1 MARKIIK
8 QTSSFGV
15 LRANPRISG
24 NVKIT
29 VDSSNGIWLNSI
41 DSNSEMSNSAY
52 KGFSISPDSSFDKDL
67 YRFFDEG
74 KTPPQ
79 FVFGLVGE
87 DDPVQNQTNNLSSVY
102 NFFYSSGVSPLA
114 SDKYSEDFTYLAPL
128 WLGEDIPDHFVI
140 FKVNDP
146 IDYSYKIPV
155 NVLEVGKSYKVLQD
169 TTVDTNAPGYLPYE
183 VSSNSV
189 TYTDGNVFTATSA
202 LFNVTQGNGT
212 VILLDPSYNISSVE
226 DTENHFYDKILPKAT
241 IVSTFDLTENSDI
254 GKYLRKIKTNP
265 GYTENL
271 IDVRFEDNQLTTFNG
286 VNYSV
291 GIFDKK
297 GDYLLDYY
305 ENPETQIGFED
316 FITNGFR
323 NNGIISYKLLN
334 MEFLFNDTDSENY
347 TINRYFGL
355 YVNAPELAKFKLDGD
370 ALFKSLG
377 SSGNTPI
384 PDRNEKGYYNQENS
398 YFQYNDNGVRIYI
411 DPNYITGVIPNS
423 DDVNIIEQTKLFWI
437 KDKNGNFHS
446 LKREIDYGTVSPTP
460 SYATYGLGSNN
471 NELVI
476 QDVSLDLALL
486 TGKDDSTKKQYKGV
500 STGEKGRGYSV
511 IRIGGTLTSTD
522 ENCFLFY
529 NPLGAYGVPGSKYDI
544 LRASDMS
551 GMIDEWGPGS
561 FYSQDSTYYYHAG
574 GTKEDI
580 SKALTGL
587 LNSFNYNSFETFESG
602 DELVIRTKATGKQEN
617 NKYYLDFFL
626 NLSTNQRMP
635 DSQRGIV
642 FINEKD
648 ACDINTKQ
656 SFIGGSNYSNTRVKV
671 KIEDANK
678 IEVGKTFID
687 TVKNTSTDSFS
698 GLAAYSNKSSS
709 VVIGK
714 YRFIDQYSKDE
725 KGEIIGIKDFETH
738 ATLEI
743 SNFTETVAIGSS
755 SDISAFN
762 TYDIPLG
769 VFSFY
774 GLREIDMDFWS
785 SQYGYTPTE
794 EYYKYLDV
802 QPEGVTKIIPG
813 KTYFVSVGVTIEYD
827 SNIIYG
833 PGFFEGI
840 AGIESY
846 TLLTSSPLGTVITA
860 ESNVF
865 PTLSSRGLI
874 TSGITGSNFDSA
886 FYPDLD
892 SFPGFYGIQ
901 SLQFINNANGLD
913 TKYQLLNF
921 GKLGSEYDYTQDN
934 YNPTFSLKS
943 RVSPYITKWVYR
955 GGTDI
960 RGNGYRLNANL
971 AFNPL
976 NFSPSFFKRSQDPQ
990 YFTHEWYHLQKPPY
1004 SIPESNLHID
1014 KNYLAEEINETLLN
1028 DANPSL
1034 RDYFFDYFSIEGED
1048 LNSYYPTSSTIDKID
1063 LTERF
1068 SIFDFNSANG
1078 FSETLYRGAKVR
1090 IKRTFTDYAQGESIK
1105 YVEDDTFYDDYKFSC
1120 VIVPIRN
1127 IPEEIQTPVKVKII
1141 ENRTFKN
1148 ITFVVEV
1155 LIEDARVLD
1164 FENISPE
1171 KQYLDLD
1178 YFLLYSLK
1186 DKLDS
1191 QYYPVSSPPSWLPNN
1206 NIELPIIGDVKLSSA
1221 LNISSNSNSQ
1231 GFVSTV
1237 NSGTQG
1243 DEGTIYVVPNP
1254 NYETDLREEINFT
1267 YLPSIVPS
1275 TTGSTGPG
1283 SFYGIIGNS
1292 GVGGGYTL
1300 PFPTGVAEDAVKFT
1314 ATDPNYGF
1322 DFNEIGLPGPLNIP
1336 STANYNTVSNIPIY
1350 QREGGK
1356 SYWSSILEKISFANL
1371 SLWVNTGY
1379 PYIEYK
1385 TYVWNEATNTTDILD
1400 NQFVLEFIKPSTF
1413 VQDTILFPEEITDK
1427 PQELSVFN
1435 VGYNISEL
1443 EGDTELYR
1451 YGGGY
1456 IPSFRE
1462 ILKFENVKYDI
1473 PFWSIPSTYTFTVK
1487 VTDKIDGSELYDL
1500 GSNLCYEINGS
1511 IQGEITLIKGIT
1523 YFFDLSDSSN
1533 TGYRIYF
1540 SENNTGNSYPSDS
1553 LAQGYNL
1560 VGTPGTL
1567 GSYIMFEV
1575 PYDFPSDVYY
1585 VAQGGKYMGHKINV
1599 IDSIEYSYCSFGPS
1613 KDNFGNVKNVNYYKY
1628 ATDWIFRIGQNSP
1641 YNPAYNLIGETPV
1654 DKRDLSLFESSWDA
1668 GFYRQYSGPTGY
1680 ASLPGTKN
1688 MKEEK
1693 SFFGSKVMQTP
1704 DTINSQKQIVYGTSL
1719 KGVLD
1724 LNYNNYPNYEILWEN
1739 TPTEL
1744 RGVLLVDRML
1754 TRFFLENGGKESF
1767 NEFIIPEF
1775 GFGSLTDVDDDFREY
1790 IKLNVLPI
1798 FQSKDN
1804 GSYMKKIPVADPQ
1817 SLTPVIGNLA
1827 DYQKLINGYYPSQ
1840 EIRYTKVNELK
1851 YEFRI
1856 PKDPSFNYSLAFS
1869 IQIGK
1874 I

>member
-1 MARKIIK
+1 
-8 QTSSFGV
+8 
-15 LRANPRISG
+15 
-24 NVKIT
+24 
-29 VDSSNGIWLNSI
+29 
-41 DSNSEMSNSAY
+41 
-52 KGFSISPDSSFDKDL
+52 
-67 YRFFDEG
+67 
-74 KTPPQ
+74 
-79 FVFGLVGE
+79 
-87 DDPVQNQTNNLSSVY
+87 
-102 NFFYSSGVSPLA
+102 
-114 SDKYSEDFTYLAPL
+114 
-128 WLGEDIPDHFVI
+128 
-140 FKVNDP
+140 
-146 IDYSYKIPV
+146 
-155 NVLEVGKSYKVLQD
+155 
-169 TTVDTNAPGYLPYE
+169 
-183 VSSNSV
+183 
-189 TYTDGNVFTATSA
+189 
-202 LFNVTQGNGT
+202 
-212 VILLDPSYNISSVE
+212 
-226 DTENHFYDKILPKAT
+226 
-241 IVSTFDLTENSDI
+241 
-254 GKYLRKIKTNP
+254 
-265 GYTENL
+265 
-271 IDVRFEDNQLTTFNG
+271 
-286 VNYSV
+286 
-291 GIFDKK
+291 
-297 GDYLLDYY
+297 
-305 ENPETQIGFED
+305 
-316 FITNGFR
+316 
-323 NNGIISYKLLN
+323 
-334 MEFLFNDTDSENY
+334 
-347 TINRYFGL
+347 
-355 YVNAPELAKFKLDGD
+355 
-370 ALFKSLG
+370 
-377 SSGNTPI
+377 
-384 PDRNEKGYYNQENS
+384 
-398 YFQYNDNGVRIYI
+398 
-411 DPNYITGVIPNS
+411 
-423 DDVNIIEQTKLFWI
+423 
-437 KDKNGNFHS
+437 
-446 LKREIDYGTVSPTP
+446 
-460 SYATYGLGSNN
+460 
-471 NELVI
+471 
-476 QDVSLDLALL
+476 
-486 TGKDDSTKKQYKGV
+486 
-500 STGEKGRGYSV
+500 
-511 IRIGGTLTSTD
+511 
-522 ENCFLFY
+522 
-529 NPLGAYGVPGSKYDI
+529 
-544 LRASDMS
+544 MS

-901 SLQFINNANGLD
+901 SLQFINNTNGIN
-913 TKYQLLNF
+913 TKYEILNF
-921 GKLGSEYDYTQDN
+921 GKLDSEYDYTEDN
-934 YNPTFSLKS
+934 YNPTFALKS

-1413 VQDTILFPEEITDK
+1413 VQNTILFPEEITDK

-1462 ILKFENVKYDI
+1462 ILKLRKIYVHANVL
-1473 PFWSIPSTYTFTVK
+1473 WWV
-1487 VTDKIDGSELYDL
+1487 
-1500 GSNLCYEINGS
+1500 
-1511 IQGEITLIKGIT
+1511 
-1523 YFFDLSDSSN
+1523 
-1533 TGYRIYF
+1533 YR
-1540 SENNTGNSYPSDS
+1540 
-1553 LAQGYNL
+1553 
-1560 VGTPGTL
+1560 
-1567 GSYIMFEV
+1567 
-1575 PYDFPSDVYY
+1575 
-1585 VAQGGKYMGHKINV
+1585 
-1599 IDSIEYSYCSFGPS
+1599 
-1613 KDNFGNVKNVNYYKY
+1613 
-1628 ATDWIFRIGQNSP
+1628 
-1641 YNPAYNLIGETPV
+1641 
-1654 DKRDLSLFESSWDA
+1654 LSL
-1668 GFYRQYSGPTGY
+1668 
-1680 ASLPGTKN
+1680 
-1688 MKEEK
+1688 M
-1693 SFFGSKVMQTP
+1693 
-1704 DTINSQKQIVYGTSL
+1704 L
-1719 KGVLD
+1719 K
-1724 LNYNNYPNYEILWEN
+1724 
-1739 TPTEL
+1739 
-1744 RGVLLVDRML
+1744 LL
-1754 TRFFLENGGKESF
+1754 
-1767 NEFIIPEF
+1767 
-1775 GFGSLTDVDDDFREY
+1775 
-1790 IKLNVLPI
+1790 
-1798 FQSKDN
+1798 
-1804 GSYMKKIPVADPQ
+1804 
-1817 SLTPVIGNLA
+1817 
-1827 DYQKLINGYYPSQ
+1827 
-1840 EIRYTKVNELK
+1840 
-1851 YEFRI
+1851 
-1856 PKDPSFNYSLAFS
+1856 
-1869 IQIGK
+1869 
-1874 I
+1874 

>member
-1 MARKIIK
+1 M
-8 QTSSFGV
+8 
-15 LRANPRISG
+15 
-24 NVKIT
+24 
-29 VDSSNGIWLNSI
+29 
-41 DSNSEMSNSAY
+41 
-52 KGFSISPDSSFDKDL
+52 
-67 YRFFDEG
+67 
-74 KTPPQ
+74 
-79 FVFGLVGE
+79 
-87 DDPVQNQTNNLSSVY
+87 
-102 NFFYSSGVSPLA
+102 
-114 SDKYSEDFTYLAPL
+114 
-128 WLGEDIPDHFVI
+128 
-140 FKVNDP
+140 
-146 IDYSYKIPV
+146 
-155 NVLEVGKSYKVLQD
+155 
-169 TTVDTNAPGYLPYE
+169 
-183 VSSNSV
+183 
-189 TYTDGNVFTATSA
+189 
-202 LFNVTQGNGT
+202 
-212 VILLDPSYNISSVE
+212 
-226 DTENHFYDKILPKAT
+226 
-241 IVSTFDLTENSDI
+241 
-254 GKYLRKIKTNP
+254 
-265 GYTENL
+265 
-271 IDVRFEDNQLTTFNG
+271 
-286 VNYSV
+286 
-291 GIFDKK
+291 
-297 GDYLLDYY
+297 
-305 ENPETQIGFED
+305 
-316 FITNGFR
+316 
-323 NNGIISYKLLN
+323 
-334 MEFLFNDTDSENY
+334 
-347 TINRYFGL
+347 
-355 YVNAPELAKFKLDGD
+355 
-370 ALFKSLG
+370 
-377 SSGNTPI
+377 
-384 PDRNEKGYYNQENS
+384 
-398 YFQYNDNGVRIYI
+398 
-411 DPNYITGVIPNS
+411 
-423 DDVNIIEQTKLFWI
+423 
-437 KDKNGNFHS
+437 
-446 LKREIDYGTVSPTP
+446 
-460 SYATYGLGSNN
+460 
-471 NELVI
+471 
-476 QDVSLDLALL
+476 
-486 TGKDDSTKKQYKGV
+486 
-500 STGEKGRGYSV
+500 
-511 IRIGGTLTSTD
+511 
-522 ENCFLFY
+522 
-529 NPLGAYGVPGSKYDI
+529 
-544 LRASDMS
+544 
-551 GMIDEWGPGS
+551 
-561 FYSQDSTYYYHAG
+561 
-574 GTKEDI
+574 
-580 SKALTGL
+580 
-587 LNSFNYNSFETFESG
+587 
-602 DELVIRTKATGKQEN
+602 
-617 NKYYLDFFL
+617 
-626 NLSTNQRMP
+626 
-635 DSQRGIV
+635 
-642 FINEKD
+642 
-648 ACDINTKQ
+648 
-656 SFIGGSNYSNTRVKV
+656 KV

-934 YNPTFSLKS
+934 YNPTFPLKS

>member
-87 DDPVQNQTNNLSSVY
+87 EEPVQNQTNDLTSVY

-155 NVLEVGKSYKVLQD
+155 TVLEVGKSYKVLQD

-183 VSSNSV
+183 VSSNSI

-241 IVSTFDLTENSDI
+241 IVSTFDLTEDSDI

-377 SSGNTPI
+377 NSGNTPI

-423 DDVNIIEQTKLFWI
+423 DDVNITEQTKLFWI

-446 LKREIDYGTVSPTP
+446 LKREIDYDAVSPTP
-460 SYATYGLGSNN
+460 SYATYGLGSTN

-486 TGKDDSTKKQYKGV
+486 TGKDDSTKKQYKAV

-648 ACDINTKQ
+648 VCDINTKQ

-785 SQYGYTPTE
+785 SQYGHTPTE

-860 ESNVF
+860 EANVF

-901 SLQFINNANGLD
+901 SLQFINNTNGIN
-913 TKYQLLNF
+913 TKYEILNF
-921 GKLGSEYDYTQDN
+921 GKLDSEYDYTEDN
-934 YNPTFSLKS
+934 YNPTFALKS

-1078 FSETLYRGAKVR
+1078 FSEALYRGAKVR

-1127 IPEEIQTPVKVKII
+1127 IPEEIQSPVKIKII

-1221 LNISSNSNSQ
+1221 LNISSNTNSQ

-1336 STANYNTVSNIPIY
+1336 SIANYNTISNIPIY

-1356 SYWSSILEKISFANL
+1356 SYWGSILEKISFANL

-1413 VQDTILFPEEITDK
+1413 VQNSILFPEEITDK

-1500 GSNLCYEINGS
+1500 GSNLCFEINGS
-1511 IQGEITLIKGIT
+1511 IQGEITLIKGVT

-1533 TGYRIYF
+1533 TGYQLYF
-1540 SENNTGNSYPSDS
+1540 SKNNTGNSYPTDS

-1575 PYDFPSDVYY
+1575 PYDFSSDVYY

>member
-29 VDSSNGIWLNSI
+29 VDSSKGIWLNSI
-41 DSNSEMSNSAY
+41 DSNPEMSNSSY

-79 FVFGLVGE
+79 FVFGLIGE
-87 DDPVQNQTNNLSSVY
+87 NEPVQNQTNDLSSVY
-102 NFFYSSGVSPLA
+102 NFFYSSGVSPLV

-128 WLGEDIPDHFVI
+128 WLGNDIPDHFVI

-155 NVLEVGKSYKVLQD
+155 TTLEVGKSYKVLQD
-169 TTVDTNAPGYLPYE
+169 TTIDTNSPGYLPYE

-189 TYTDGNVFTATSA
+189 TYTDGNVFTAASS
-202 LFNVTQGNGT
+202 LFTVTQGSGT
-212 VILLDPSYNISSVE
+212 VILLDPSYNISSAE

-241 IVSTFDLTENSDI
+241 IVSTFDLTEDSNI
-254 GKYLRKIKTNP
+254 GKYLRKIKNNP
-265 GYTENL
+265 GYTDSL
-271 IDVRFEDNQLTTFNG
+271 IDVRFEDSQLTTFNG

-316 FITNGFR
+316 FITNGFI

-334 MEFLFNDTDSENY
+334 MEFLFNDSDSENY

-384 PDRNEKGYYNQENS
+384 PDRNEKGYYYQENS

-411 DPNYITGVIPNS
+411 DPNYVKGVLPNS
-423 DDVNIIEQTKLFWI
+423 DDVNITEQTKLFWI

-446 LKREIDYGTVSPTP
+446 LKRELDYGAVSPSTP
-460 SYATYGLGSNN
+460 YATYGLGTTE

-476 QDVSLDLALL
+476 QDVSLDLSLL
-486 TGKDDSTKKQYKGV
+486 TGKDEDTKKQYKGV

-511 IRIGGTLTSTD
+511 IRIGGTLTSNN

-551 GMIDEWGPGS
+551 SIVDEWGPGS

-574 GTKEDI
+574 GTNEDI
-580 SKALTGL
+580 IKALTGL
-587 LNSFNYNSFETFESG
+587 LNSFNYNSFEAFQSG
-602 DELVIRTKATGKQEN
+602 DELVIRTKATGTQEN

-626 NLSTNQRMP
+626 NLTTNQRMP

-648 ACDINTKQ
+648 ACDINQKQ
-656 SFIGGSNYSNTRVKV
+656 SFLGGSNHSNTRVKV

-687 TVKNTSTDSFS
+687 TVKNTATDSFS
-698 GLAAYSNKSSS
+698 GIPSYSNKSAS
-709 VVIGK
+709 VVVGK
-714 YRFIDQYSKDE
+714 YRFVDQYSKDE
-725 KGEIIGIKDFETH
+725 NGDIIGLKDFETH

-743 SNFTETVAIGSS
+743 KNFTETVSIGSS
-755 SDISAFN
+755 GDISAFN
-762 TYDIPLG
+762 TYDVPLG

-774 GLREIDMDFWS
+774 GLREIDMDFWY

-802 QPEGVTKIIPG
+802 QPDGITKIIPG
-813 KTYFVSVGVTIEYD
+813 KTYFVSGGTEIAYGF
-827 SNIIYG
+827 SSIIG
-833 PGFFEGI
+833 PDFFEGI
-840 AGIESY
+840 VGEENYKLIA
-846 TLLTSSPLGTVITA
+846 SSTVA

-865 PTLSSRGLI
+865 PTLSTRGLT
-874 TSGITGSNFDSA
+874 TSGITGSNFDYT

-892 SFPGFYGIQ
+892 AFPGFYGIQ
-901 SLQFINNANGLD
+901 SLQFINNTNGLD

-921 GKLGSEYDYTQDN
+921 GKLSSEYDYTQDN
-934 YNPTFSLKS
+934 YNPTFALKS

-971 AFNPL
+971 AFSPL

-1014 KNYLAEEINETLLN
+1014 KNYLGSEINESLLA

-1048 LNSYYPTSSTIDKID
+1048 FDTYYPTSSTIDKID

-1127 IPEEIQTPVKVKII
+1127 IPDEIQIPVKVKII

-1155 LIEDARVLD
+1155 LIDDARVLD
-1164 FENISPE
+1164 FENVSPDL
-1171 KQYLDLD
+1171 QYLDLD

-1206 NIELPIIGDVKLSSA
+1206 DIELPIIGDVKLSSG
-1221 LNISSNSNSQ
+1221 LNVTSNPNNQ

-1243 DEGTIYVVPNP
+1243 DEGTIYVIPNP
-1254 NYETDLREEINFT
+1254 DYETDLREEINFT
-1267 YLPSIVPS
+1267 YLPSVVPS
-1275 TTGSTGPG
+1275 ISGPNSTSPG

-1300 PFPTGVAEDAVKFT
+1300 PFPTGVSEDAVKFT
-1314 ATDPNYGF
+1314 ATDSNYYF
-1322 DFNEIGLPGPLNIP
+1322 DFSSVGLPGPLNIP
-1336 STANYNTVSNIPIY
+1336 STANYNVASNVPIY
-1350 QREGGK
+1350 QREGGA
-1356 SYWSSILEKISFANL
+1356 SYWNSILEKISFANL

-1385 TYVWNEATNTTDILD
+1385 SYVWNSETNTTDILD
-1400 NQFVLEFIKPSTF
+1400 NQFILEFIKPSTF
-1413 VQDTILFPEEITDK
+1413 VQDSILLPEEITDK

-1443 EGDTELYR
+1443 TGETELYR
-1451 YGGGY
+1451 YGGEY
-1456 IPSFRE
+1456 VPSFRE

-1473 PFWSIPSTYTFTVK
+1473 PFWTTPDSYTFSVK
-1487 VTDKIDGSELYDL
+1487 VVDKLEGSSLYDL
-1500 GSNLCYEINGS
+1500 GTNKCFEINGVV
-1511 IQGEITLIKGIT
+1511 QGEINLIKGVT
-1523 YFFDLSDSSN
+1523 YYFDLSDPSN
-1533 TGYRIYF
+1533 NGYQIYF
-1540 SENNTGNSYPSDS
+1540 SENNLGNAYPTDA
-1553 LAQGYNL
+1553 LIQGYTL
-1560 VGTPGTL
+1560 LGTPGTT

-1575 PYDFPSDVYY
+1575 PYDFPSVSYY
-1585 VAQGGKYMGHKINV
+1585 VGEGGKYMGHSINV
-1599 IDSIEYSYCSFGPS
+1599 TDSIEYAYCSFGPS
-1613 KDNFGNVKNVNYYKY
+1613 KDNFGTVKNVNYYKY
-1628 ATDWIFRIGQNSP
+1628 ATNWIFRIGQNSP
-1641 YNPAYNLIGETPV
+1641 YNPTYNLIGETPV

-1688 MKEEK
+1688 MREEK

-1704 DTINSQKQIVYGTSL
+1704 DSVNSQKQVVHPNSL
-1719 KGVLD
+1719 KDVLD

-1804 GSYMKKIPVADPQ
+1804 GSYLKKIPVADSQ
-1817 SLTPVIGNLA
+1817 SLIPVIGDLA